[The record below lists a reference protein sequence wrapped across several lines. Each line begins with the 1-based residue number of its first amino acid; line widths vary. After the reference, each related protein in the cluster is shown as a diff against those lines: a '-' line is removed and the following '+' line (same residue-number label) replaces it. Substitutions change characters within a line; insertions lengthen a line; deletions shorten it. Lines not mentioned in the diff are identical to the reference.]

1 MEKQQRDLLLLRE
14 GDNVLVTCR
23 HFVAGESVNI
33 DGENV
38 AIDKDT
44 PAGYKVARIS
54 MSPGDAVIKCGMT
67 IGECTHETSKGS
79 QLHTH
84 NVSSLYI
91 ASHMKGGAKHG

>member
-1 MEKQQRDLLLLRE
+1 MKKQQRDLLLLRE

-23 HFVAGESVNI
+23 YFNAGETVEI

-38 AIDKDT
+38 LIDKDT
-44 PAGYKVARIS
+44 PVGHKLARVS
-54 MSPGDAVIKCGMT
+54 MSQGDVVIKCGMT
-67 IGECTHETSKGS
+67 IGECTNDTLKGS

-84 NVSSLYI
+84 NVGSLYI